1 MAKKRKAGKKR
12 SFFGLGMLIYAIVF
26 LVGLYF
32 GLKELWTFME
42 AYEASRPKNVLAAY
56 MDTVTDEYVC
66 DQSADVI
73 AAVDH
78 KIQTEDA
85 CRAYIKEQLV
95 SGISYA
101 KKTSECTETKQ
112 VYVLR
117 SGGKVIGQFTMEIEN
132 RDAYGFDY
140 WKITE
145 ESFDL
150 SYLIGEKISAVAP
163 DNYRVSVNG
172 VNLDSSYV
180 VGDPV
185 LYDALE
191 DFYEDYQLP
200 KIVTYEAGPFLG
212 SFEMT
217 VTDPEGNAVTDNPD
231 PAILD
236 DNCTQE
242 QLQALNEFIP
252 KFLKRY
258 VDYMGSSNKSA
269 DLNYQ
274 NLMVYIVKD
283 SEFAERMYGSLYG
296 QRATQ
301 SRGDTIKEIIN
312 NFYFRIDEGMYL
324 CDVTYLVDTIGKQG
338 TVTTTNNVRILI
350 VNTDNGL
357 KVQSVRNYDAGK

>member
-1 MAKKRKAGKKR
+1 MAKKQKNGKKR
-12 SFFGLGMLIYAIVF
+12 SFFGWGMLIYAIVF
-26 LVGLYF
+26 LTGLYF
-32 GLKELWTFME
+32 GLKELWAFME

-56 MDTVTDEYVC
+56 MNSVTDEYVC
-66 DQSADVI
+66 DQSSDVI
-73 AAVDH
+73 NMVDH
-78 KIQTEDA
+78 NIQTEEA
-85 CRAYIKEQLV
+85 CRGYIKDQLAG
-95 SGISYA
+95 GITYA
-101 KKTSECTETKQ
+101 KKSSECSASKQ

-117 SGGKVIGQFTMEIEN
+117 SGGKVIGEFAMEIEN
-132 RDAYGFDY
+132 QDAYGFDY

-150 SYLIGEKISAVAP
+150 SYLIGEKITAVAP
-163 DNYRVSVNG
+163 DNYTVSVNG

-180 VGDPV
+180 VGEPV

-191 DFYEDYQLP
+191 AFYDDYQLP
-200 KIVTYEAGPFLG
+200 KIVSYEAGPFLG

-217 VTDPEGNAVTDNPD
+217 VTDPDGNVVTEKPD

-236 DNCTQE
+236 DNCTEE
-242 QLQALNEFIP
+242 QLKELNEFIP

-301 SRGDTIKEIIN
+301 SRGDTIQEIKN

-324 CDVTYLVDTIGKQG
+324 CDITYLVDTIGKQG
-338 TVTTTNNVRILI
+338 SVITTNNVRILI

-357 KVQSVRNYDAGK
+357 KVQSVRNYDAG

>member
-1 MAKKRKAGKKR
+1 MAKKQKNRKKR
-12 SFFGLGMLIYAIVF
+12 RFFGWGMLLYAVVF
-26 LVGLYF
+26 LAGLYF
-32 GLKELWTFME
+32 GLKELWVFME

-56 MDTVTDEYVC
+56 IDSVTDEYVC
-66 DQSADVI
+66 DQSEAVI
-73 AAVDH
+73 NMVDH
-78 KIQTEDA
+78 NIQSVDA
-85 CRAYIKEQLV
+85 CRNYIKEQL
-95 SGISYA
+95 SGGISYA
-101 KKTSECTETKQ
+101 KKSSECTEKKQ

-132 RDAYGFDY
+132 QDDYGFDY
-140 WKITE
+140 WQITE

-150 SYLIGEKISAVAP
+150 SYLIGEKVTAIAP
-163 DNYRVSVNG
+163 DSYTVSVNG

-180 VGDPV
+180 VGEPV

-191 DFYEDYQLP
+191 DFYDDYELP

-217 VTDPEGNAVTDNPD
+217 VTDPDGNAVTEQPN

-236 DNCTQE
+236 DNCTEE
-242 QLQALNEFIP
+242 QLKELNEFIP

-312 NFYFRIDEGMYL
+312 NFYF
-324 CDVTYLVDTIGKQG
+324 C
-338 TVTTTNNVRILI
+338 
-350 VNTDNGL
+350 
-357 KVQSVRNYDAGK
+357 SVLLT

>member
-1 MAKKRKAGKKR
+1 MAKKHKAGKKR
-12 SFFGLGMLIYAIVF
+12 SFFGLGMLIYAVVF

-32 GLKELWTFME
+32 GLKELWGFME
-42 AYEASRPKNVLAAY
+42 AYEASRPKNVLASY
-56 MDTVTDEYVC
+56 MDGITDEYVC
-66 DQSADVI
+66 DQSKSVI
-73 AAVDH
+73 DMVDH
-78 KIQTEDA
+78 NIQSEDA
-85 CRAYIKEQLV
+85 CRAYIKDFL
-95 SGISYA
+95 SGGISYA
-101 KKTSECTETKQ
+101 KKSSECTESKQ

-117 SGGKVIGQFTMEIEN
+117 SAGKVIGQFTMEIEEQ
-132 RDAYGFDY
+132 DAYGFDY
-140 WKITE
+140 WKITD

-150 SYLIGEKISAVAP
+150 SYLIGDKVSAVAP
-163 DNYRVSVNG
+163 DYYTVSVNG
-172 VNLDSSYV
+172 VSLDSNYLI
-180 VGDPV
+180 GEPV
-185 LYDALE
+185 QYDALE
-191 DFYEDYQLP
+191 AFYDDYDLP

-212 SFEMT
+212 SFDMV
-217 VTDPEGNAVTDNPD
+217 VTDPEGNVVTEQPD
-231 PAILD
+231 PSILE
-236 DNCTQE
+236 DNCTEE

-312 NFYFRIDEGMYL
+312 NFYFRIEEGKYL
-324 CDVTYLVDTIGKQG
+324 CDITYLVDTIGKQG